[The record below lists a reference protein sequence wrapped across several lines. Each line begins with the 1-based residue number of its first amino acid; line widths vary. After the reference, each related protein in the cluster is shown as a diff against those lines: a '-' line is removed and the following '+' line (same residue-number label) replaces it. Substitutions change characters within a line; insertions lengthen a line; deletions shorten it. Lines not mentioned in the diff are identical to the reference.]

1 MNKLDW
7 YIGRTVFVSIL
18 AVLGVIVGLALL
30 FAFTVGAAM
39 LAMMV
44 TMPARIAWAVIA
56 SARCRCPRP
65 WWCT

>member
-30 FAFTVGAAM
+30 FAFIDETLHATCAFNN
-39 LAMMV
+39 
-44 TMPARIAWAVIA
+44 
-56 SARCRCPRP
+56 
-65 WWCT
+65 